1 MRHRRRTIAA
11 AYALVALVLAGCSA
25 AVADGVPAAVQPDAS
40 VPEAETDLPEVEPF
54 VRAPGPLE
62 EIMAAIGDP
71 FVLPPD
77 LPRAE
82 RQARFVQTIRE
93 FDASVARCMH
103 EQGFDF
109 EVNPD
114 PAFESE
120 RLVRDDVVPGTREF
134 VLEFGLGIT
143 NPAFYMITE
152 GSDVDP
158 NADLLAE
165 MSDAHR
171 DAWTEALHGDPSD
184 PDNPGCW
191 TASQYVWTGM
201 TAAPDHEFAG
211 LADEVNAFFL
221 RIGNTHDHGGSP
233 VEEEWSACMVALGHP
248 AHHNPTALRHAMEN
262 EYGTR
267 PADLAEFARREF
279 AAAADSLRC
288 EVQVDLHLR
297 SQDWQHERQAEFVEQ
312 HRAELEAWLA
322 HAQAQRGEVEAE
334 AEA

>member
-25 AVADGVPAAVQPDAS
+25 AVADDDPGATAPAASA
-40 VPEAETDLPEVEPF
+40 PEAEVERF
-54 VRAPGPLE
+54 LRTPGPLE
-62 EIMAAIGDP
+62 EIMVAIGDP
-71 FVLPPD
+71 FLIPQD

-82 RQARFVQTIRE
+82 RQARFVQRIRE
-93 FDASVARCMH
+93 FDASVARCMR

-143 NPAFYMITE
+143 NPAFYMTTV

-171 DAWTEALHGDPSD
+171 DAWTEALHGDPSG
-184 PDNPGCW
+184 PDNPGCYA
-191 TASQYVWTGM
+191 ASQYVWTGM
-201 TAAPDHEFAG
+201 TADPEHEFAG
-211 LADEVNAFFL
+211 LAEEVNIFFA
-221 RIGNTHDHGGSP
+221 RIGNTHDHGGNP

-267 PADLAEFARREF
+267 PADLEEFARREF

-288 EVQVDLHLR
+288 EVQVDLRQR
-297 SQDWQHERQAEFVEQ
+297 SQDWQHEQEAAFLEQ

-322 HAQAQRGEVEAE
+322 HAQAQRAEAE
-334 AEA
+334 AEAEA